1 MRFFNNMRIRDKIF
15 VGYLLAIVA
24 VVGVAGVSW
33 RYLAAT
39 DQRFEQVVGRDVP
52 QIRVLE
58 HLRDKAAA
66 LIHAVDVF
74 ASRTAV
80 NQLRADATGS
90 LAAER
95 VAMQDTER
103 ELAGF
108 LAAFAGDLRSERVA
122 AADPRNRILTVGDA
136 VLSVPKMLAARAD
149 NGATADELLGMA

>member
-1 MRFFNNMRIRDKIF
+1 MRFVNNMRIRDKIF
-15 VGYLLAIVA
+15 VGYLLAILA

-33 RYLAAT
+33 QYLAAT
-39 DQRFEQVVGRDVP
+39 DQRFEQAVGQDVP

-74 ASRTAV
+74 ASRAAV
-80 NQLRADATGS
+80 NQLRSDSTGS

-95 VAMQDTER
+95 MAMRDAER

-108 LAAFAGDLRSERVA
+108 LA
-122 AADPRNRILTVGDA
+122 
-136 VLSVPKMLAARAD
+136 
-149 NGATADELLGMA
+149 